1 MAAYVELTI
10 EQGANFTTQVVVKD
24 ENNNPINLTGYS
36 AAAQLRRSHYSVS
49 ATNFEV
55 ELTEPVSGQITLSLD
70 YSVTANLIPGKMVHD
85 LLITDPSNVKTR
97 IIEGIAVV
105 LPSATR

>member
-10 EQGANFTTQVVVKD
+10 EQGANFTSQVIVKD

-36 AAAQLRRSHYSVS
+36 AAAQLRKSHYSVS

-55 ELTEPVSGQITLSLD
+55 ELTEPVSGQITISLN
-70 YSVTANLIPGKMVHD
+70 YSVTANLTPGKMVYD
-85 LLITDPSNVKTR
+85 LLITDTSDIKTR
-97 IIEGIAVV
+97 IIEGIAVI